1 MTTVISTIFVLGILI
16 FVHELGHFLV
26 AKWVGIRV
34 EKFSLGFPPK
44 LIGFRI
50 GETEYCIS
58 IIPLGGYVKMAGES
72 PDQSEVTGAPYEFMS
87 KSPSRR
93 AMVIVAGPLMNYVA
107 AFLIY
112 TMLFM
117 IQGDLMTYE
126 DKAVIGYVAEDS
138 PAEVAG
144 ILEDDEI
151 ISINGTAVSSFEDLS
166 EMISPKIAEEVT
178 IELRR
183 ESGTHTM
190 TLTTALD
197 SVMQMSGQWKP
208 VGRIGVGQKHW
219 WEPIGAGTSIRRGA
233 ERTWEMTSLIFGFL
247 YKLLTG
253 QISPKM
259 MGGPLFI
266 AEVSGEAAR
275 IGMVALFEFIAML
288 SVNLAILNILPI
300 PVLDGGHLGFL
311 GIEVLRRRPLSLKQR
326 AVVQQVG
333 LAFLL
338 FVMVF
343 ITYND
348 IIRWLSR

>member
-26 AKWVGIRV
+26 AKRVGIRV

-44 LIGFRI
+44 LIGFRY

-58 IIPLGGYVKMAGES
+58 IIPLGGYVKMAGEN
-72 PDQSEVTGAPYEFMS
+72 PDESEVTGAPYEFMS
-87 KSPSRR
+87 KPPSRR

-112 TMLFM
+112 FILFM
-117 IQGDLMTYE
+117 VQGDLMTYD
-126 DKAVIGYVAEDS
+126 DKAVIGYVAENS
-138 PAEVAG
+138 PAEAAG

-151 ISINGTAVSSFEDLS
+151 MSINGTAVSNFKDLS

-178 IELRR
+178 IELKR
-183 ESGTHTM
+183 ESETHTI
-190 TLTTALD
+190 TLTTVLD

-208 VGRIGVGQKHW
+208 VGRIGVGQKFW
-219 WEPIGAGTSIRRGA
+219 WEPIGVFASIHRGA
-233 ERTWEMTSLIFGFL
+233 ERTWEMTSLIFSFL

-253 QISPKM
+253 QVSPKM

-275 IGMVALFEFIAML
+275 IGMAALFEFIAML

-311 GIEVLRRRPLSLKQR
+311 GIEVLRRRPITLKQR
-326 AVVQQVG
+326 ALVQQVG

-348 IIRWLSR
+348 IVRWLSR